1 MRVGAV
7 CSAFAVGCRW
17 SRMAQLF
24 SLGRFRFMSSNTQPE
39 TQTPS
44 QRAIV
49 FASLAC
55 FGCFILIKFCA
66 MSDYWIFDGYAQW
79 LIVVG
84 FPIFASSLILY
95 FSRVHRELVFFL
107 RVLWIFMIS
116 GLIFIG
122 VLITFAIPLL
132 VIGLLTKNG
141 APNIGLY

>member
-1 MRVGAV
+1 
-7 CSAFAVGCRW
+7 
-17 SRMAQLF
+17 
-24 SLGRFRFMSSNTQPE
+24 
-39 TQTPS
+39 
-44 QRAIV
+44 
-49 FASLAC
+49 
-55 FGCFILIKFCA
+55 